1 MKFTLGWLK
10 DHLETEAS
18 AKEIAEILT
27 MVGLQVEDVADKA
40 AELAPFVV
48 GYVEEARPHPNADR
62 LKLCRVQT
70 GKGTREVVCGAPN
83 ARTGMKGVFAFEGTL
98 IPGTGQ
104 TLTRAKIRGVESSG
118 MLCSERELGLSDE
131 HQGIIEL
138 PSDAEIGS
146 PAAAA
151 LGVAEPVINVEL
163 TPNRADCA
171 GVRGIARDL
180 AAAGIGTLKPFV
192 APQLAGTFKSPI
204 RWRREFADEASTAC
218 PLVVGRYFRG
228 VRNGPSP
235 KWLQDR
241 LKAIGLRPI
250 SALVDI
256 TNYITFDLARPL
268 HVFDADRV
276 KGDLVMR
283 LAKPGESIRAL
294 DGRDYALDGEMTVIA
309 DAARVLAVGGIIG
322 GEHSGCTPET
332 RNVFLEVALFDPKRT
347 TLTARKLG
355 ISSDARYRFER
366 GVDPHSAQWGVEIA
380 TRMILD
386 LCGGAASDVVSAGE
400 MPAWERQIRLRKVRL
415 MGLGGVSIP
424 DTEPARILAALGFAS
439 ADDGREMICVVPSW
453 RPDVEGEADL
463 IEEVLRIYGYHM
475 IPPAMLPRIEAV
487 PKPAL
492 DTIQRRIGRVRRALA
507 GRGLVEAVT
516 YSFMARGRTASFG
529 GVVDAL
535 VLDNPI
541 SAELDAMRPSIL
553 PNLLDA
559 ANRNLSRGV
568 AEVTLFEIGAQ
579 YSDAT
584 PSGQREVA
592 AGVRVGAAAPRHWAV
607 AARPVDA
614 LDAKGDALAALA
626 AAGGPADRAQ
636 LGGGAPAWYHPGR
649 SGTVRLGPSVLAAFG
664 ELHPRILREWDLRG
678 PVVAFEVFLDQVPAA
693 KSRRSAKPVL
703 ALSPLQPVERD
714 FAFVVDEKVD
724 AGSILRAARGADK
737 ELIAAATVF
746 DLYRGPELGDAKKS
760 VAISVTLQPTK
771 ATLTDAEIEAVG
783 KKIVAAVTK
792 ATGGVLRT

>member
-1 MKFTLGWLK
+1 VKFTLGWLK

-18 AKEIAEILT
+18 AKEIAEMLT
-27 MVGLQVEDVADKA
+27 MIGLQVEEVTDKA

-48 GYVEEARPHPNADR
+48 GLVEEARPHPNADR

-83 ARTGMKGVFAFEGTL
+83 ARTGMKGVFAFEGTV
-98 IPGTGQ
+98 IPGTRQ

-138 PSDAEIGS
+138 PADAVVGA

-151 LGVAEPVINVEL
+151 LGIAEPVINVEL
-163 TPNRADCA
+163 TPNRADCT

-180 AAAGIGTLKPFV
+180 AATGIGTLKPFV
-192 APQLAGTFKSPI
+192 APPVTGTFKSPI
-204 RWRREFADEASTAC
+204 CWRRDFAGAAGAAC

-256 TNYITFDLARPL
+256 TNYLTFDLGRPL
-268 HVFDADRV
+268 HVFDSERV

-283 LAKPGESIRAL
+283 LARPGETIRAL

-309 DAARVLAVGGIIG
+309 DDARVLAVGGIIG

-347 TLTARKLG
+347 AQTGRKLG
-355 ISSDARYRFER
+355 VVSDARYRFER
-366 GVDPHSAQWGVEIA
+366 GVDPHSAQWGVEVA
-380 TRMILD
+380 ARMILE
-386 LCGGAASDVVSAGE
+386 LCGGEVSENVSAGE
-400 MPAWERQIRLRKVRL
+400 MPHWERQIRLRKVRL

-424 DTEPARILAALGFAS
+424 DTEPGRILSALGFAN
-439 ADDGREMICVVPSW
+439 ADDGREMLCAVPSW

-463 IEEVLRIYGYHM
+463 VEEVLRIYGFHM
-475 IPPAMLPRIEAV
+475 IPPAMLPRDEAV
-487 PKPAL
+487 PRPAL
-492 DTIQRRIGRVRRALA
+492 DSTQRRSGRVRRALA

-516 YSFMARGRTASFG
+516 YSFMARARAASFG
-529 GVVDAL
+529 GVADVL

-541 SAELDAMRPSIL
+541 SADLDAMRPSIL

-559 ANRNLSRGV
+559 AARNIARGISD
-568 AEVTLFEIGAQ
+568 VTLFEIGPQ
-579 YSDAT
+579 YSDST

-592 AGVRVGAAAPRHWAV
+592 AGIRVGAASPRHWAV
-607 AARPVDA
+607 PTRAVDT
-614 LDAKGDALAALA
+614 LDAKADAVAALA
-626 AAGGPADRAQ
+626 AAGAPADRAQ
-636 LGGGAPAWYHPGR
+636 IGGDAPSWYHPGR
-649 SGTVRLGPSVLAAFG
+649 SGTVKLGPALLAAFG
-664 ELHPRILREWDLRG
+664 ELHPGILREWDLRG
-678 PVVAFEVFLDQVPAA
+678 PAVAFEVFLDQVPAP
-693 KSRRSAKPVL
+693 KSRRTAKPPLV
-703 ALSPLQPVERD
+703 LSPLQPVERD
-714 FAFVVDEKVD
+714 FAFVVDEAVD
-724 AGSILRAARGADK
+724 AGAILRAARGADK
-737 ELIAAATVF
+737 DLIAAASVF
-746 DLYRGPELGDAKKS
+746 DLYRGPELGDGKKS
-760 VAISVTLQPTK
+760 VAIAVTLQPTK
-771 ATLTDAEIEAVG
+771 ATLTDAEIDAVG
-783 KKIVAAVTK
+783 KKIVASVSK
-792 ATGGVLRT
+792 ATGGLLRA